1 MARARRKKR
10 KVTHQCRCPSCRGHP
25 HGAVARQHRAIN
37 RVLGT
42 LNEKNRRRFVGLLAL
57 QRGRGGLQAL
67 ATITG
72 LSRNTV
78 RRGREEL
85 RRTDRSSQVR
95 QSGAGRKAV
104 EKNSP
109 TS

>member
-1 MARARRKKR
+1 M
-10 KVTHQCRCPSCRGHP
+10 
-25 HGAVARQHRAIN
+25 ARQHRAIN

-85 RRTDRSSQVR
+85 RRTDRSTQVR
-95 QSGAGRKAV
+95 RSGAGRKAV